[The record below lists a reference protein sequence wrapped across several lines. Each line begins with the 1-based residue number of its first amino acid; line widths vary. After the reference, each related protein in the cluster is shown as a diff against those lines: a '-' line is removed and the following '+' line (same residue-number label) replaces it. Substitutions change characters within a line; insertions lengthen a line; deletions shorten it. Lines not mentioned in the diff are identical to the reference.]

1 MPSVD
6 KVKRNDP
13 CPCGSGKK
21 YKQCCQPKDRAA
33 QAERV
38 AWERAVQ
45 NMRVALIG
53 FAKETSLA
61 KDLALGLGLFW
72 QDRYTL
78 ETVQRMNVDES
89 LRFFDWFA
97 HDYALQLAEEPERIG
112 KRLIEVYRQEVD
124 DALLDKEAAVLDAWI
139 DSPPGSAFLLEA
151 ADPEA
156 GTVTLNDLLLPDRV
170 VVAEDASAAKHGE
183 VGQILLARP
192 LTEHEHT
199 RLAGATV
206 ILPPEEKE
214 GLLESLAQS
223 KEEYLAEN
231 EGAGDSQF
239 LRERAYLLTH
249 YALDWADRAGRP
261 AVAAEDP
268 DAERPGEQAV
278 RRVVKWQQERV
289 RHV

>member
-1 MPSVD
+1 MPSVA
-6 KVKRNDP
+6 KVNRNDP

-21 YKQCCQPKDRAA
+21 YKQCCLPKDRDA

-38 AWERAVQ
+38 AWERAAQ

-53 FAKETSLA
+53 FAKESSLA
-61 KDLALGLGLFW
+61 KDLAFALGLFW

-97 HDYALQLAEEPERIG
+97 HDYVLQLTEESDRQG
-112 KRLIEVYRQEVD
+112 KRLIEVYRHEVD
-124 DALLDKEAAVLDAWI
+124 EALSDKEVAILDAWI
-139 DSPPGSAFLLEA
+139 DSPPGSAFLLES
-151 ADPEA
+151 ADPEG
-156 GTVTLNDLLLPDRV
+156 GTVTLGDLLLPDRR

-183 VGQILLARP
+183 IGQILLARP
-192 LTEHEHT
+192 LLEHEHM

-214 GLLESLAQS
+214 GLLARLAQT

-231 EGAGDSQF
+231 EGADDLQF

-249 YALDWADRAGRP
+249 YALDWADHSGRP
-261 AVAAEDP
+261 AVAAQDP
-268 DAERPGEQAV
+268 DAQRPGGQAV
-278 RRVVKWQQERV
+278 RKVIKWQQDRV